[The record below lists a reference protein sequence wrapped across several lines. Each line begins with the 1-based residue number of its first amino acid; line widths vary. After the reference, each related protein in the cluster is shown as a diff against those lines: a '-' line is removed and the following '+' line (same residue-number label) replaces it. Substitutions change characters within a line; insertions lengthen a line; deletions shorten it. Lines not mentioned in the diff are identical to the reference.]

1 MKTVMPRKVKVG
13 PHVYSILRKP
23 ASELQGLGLCDFYSL
38 QISVR
43 RRLRKSKAQ
52 EILVHELLHACTH
65 PSLNGENEK
74 FEDEQ
79 FVEATAPILLQTLQD
94 NPDLVEYLTQ

>member
-1 MKTVMPRKVKVG
+1 MPRKVKVG

-23 ASELQGLGLCDFYSL
+23 ASELQGLGLCDFDSL

-52 EILVHELLHACTH
+52 EILLHEILHALILQALDT
-65 PSLNGENEK
+65 EEK
-74 FEDEQ
+74 HDDEA
-79 FVEATAPILLQTLQD
+79 FVVVVAPLLLQVIQD
-94 NPDLVEYLTQ
+94 NPDLLAYLTQ